1 MIWFSSDLH
10 FNHDKAF
17 IYEPRGCSSVEEM
30 NAKIVDNFNSM
41 IGENDTLY
49 LLGDNMLGG
58 SEKNEDGMRLLN
70 SLHGNKI
77 LICGN
82 HDGPSR
88 KRLYVQNG
96 YPVYD
101 ALAVVY
107 YKIHFY
113 LSHYPTITTN
123 LQEENIKQA
132 VVNLHGHTHS
142 KSRFYNDIP
151 LMYNVGVDAHDLM
164 PVSIDTVIEDIK
176 NKIKECKG
184 EL

>member
-1 MIWFSSDLH
+1 
-10 FNHDKAF
+10 
-17 IYEPRGCSSVEEM
+17 
-30 NAKIVDNFNSM
+30 
-41 IGENDTLY
+41 
-49 LLGDNMLGG
+49 MLGG
-58 SEKNEDGMRLLN
+58 SAKNEDSMKLLN

-77 LICGN
+77 LIAGN
-82 HDGPSR
+82 HETPAR
-88 KRLYVQNG
+88 KRLYIENG
-96 YPVYD
+96 YSIYD

-123 LQEENIKQA
+123 LQEESIKQA

-151 LMYNVGVDAHDLM
+151 LMYNVGVDAHGLM
-164 PVSIDTVIEDIK
+164 PVSIDSVLEDIK

>member
-17 IYEPRGCSSVEEM
+17 IYEPRGCSSIEEM
-30 NAKIVDNFNSM
+30 NTKIVDNFNSV
-41 IGENDTLY
+41 IRESDTLY

-58 SEKNEDGMRLLN
+58 SAKNEDGLKLLN

-77 LICGN
+77 LIAGN
-82 HDGPSR
+82 HDTPAR
-88 KRLYVQNG
+88 KRLYAQNG
-96 YPVYD
+96 YPIYD

-123 LQEENIKQA
+123 LQEESIKQA
-132 VVNLHGHTHS
+132 VVNICGHRHTS
-142 KSRFYNDIP
+142 DPFYDCDKGII
-151 LMYNVGVDAHDLM
+151 YHCEVDAHNLY
-164 PVSIDTVIEDIK
+164 PVSIDTVIQEVK
-176 NKIKECKG
+176 LKFFG
-184 EL
+184 Q

>member
-17 IYEPRGCSSVEEM
+17 IYEPRGCSSIEEM
-30 NAKIVDNFNSM
+30 NTKIVDNFNSV
-41 IGENDTLY
+41 IRESDTLY

-77 LICGN
+77 LIAGN

-88 KRLYVQNG
+88 KRLYIEND
-96 YPVYD
+96 YPIYD

-123 LQEENIKQA
+123 LQEESIKQA